1 MSDDNLDSADLKAA
15 LEGGLIHEDLMN
27 AIWDISKIPLEF
39 TMSITSD
46 TARNSF
52 TEYTQDKLQDVN
64 EDNAKL
70 DGDDTID
77 DQDTNLGTRV
87 GSHCQISTKTVKV
100 STRARASDTV
110 GRSDELARQVMMR
123 QQELRRDVEAISIG
137 QQASVADDGTAVPGR
152 AAGFAAWLTSHTD
165 RGVGGADGGFAGGV
179 TAAPTEGT
187 VRALSEETIRDIAQS
202 VWEAGGN
209 PTRLMSTP
217 TVIRKLSAYMFTN
230 TAQIAT
236 LADDVRQSKTAASAL
251 GSVNLFITDFG
262 VTLAMIPNRLQQ
274 IVTDTPADNANVYI
288 YDPEFVR
295 HSFLHGYR
303 VEPLSKTGLA
313 EKRQMIVD
321 WTLKVLTEEAH
332 GVIADID
339 PSVDV
344 VA

>member
-1 MSDDNLDSADLKAA
+1 MSADNLDSADLKAA
-15 LEGGLIHEDLMN
+15 LEGGLINEDVMQ
-27 AIWDISKIPLEF
+27 AIWDISKIPLDF
-39 TMSITSD
+39 TESITSD
-46 TARNSF
+46 TAKNAF

-64 EDNAKL
+64 EDNAKV
-70 DGDDTID
+70 DGADTD
-77 DQDTNLGTRV
+77 GDQDTNLGVRV

-100 STRARASDTV
+100 STRARASDTI
-110 GRSDELARQVMMR
+110 GRSDELAYQVMMR

-137 QQASVADDGTAVPGR
+137 QQASVADDGVATPGR
-152 AAGFAAWLTSHTD
+152 SAGFASWLTSHTD
-165 RGVGGADGGFAGGV
+165 RGVGGSDGGFSGGV
-179 TAAPTEGT
+179 TDAPGLGT
-187 VRALSEETIRDIAQS
+187 TRALSEETIRDIAQS

-209 PTRLMSTP
+209 PNRLMSTP
-217 TVIRKLSAYMFTN
+217 TVIRKLSAYMFSE

-274 IVTDTPADNANVYI
+274 EEATDNANVYI

-303 VEPLSKTGLA
+303 VEPLNKTGLA
-313 EKRQMIVD
+313 DKRQMLVD

-339 PSVDV
+339 PTAAV

>member
-1 MSDDNLDSADLKAA
+1 MSTDNLDSADLKAA
-15 LEGGLIHEDLMN
+15 LEGGLIAEDIMRM
-27 AIWDISKIPLEF
+27 IWDISKIPLEC
-39 TMSITSD
+39 TESITSD
-46 TARNSF
+46 TAKNAF
-52 TEYTQDKLQDVN
+52 TEYTQDKLQDVD
-64 EDNAKL
+64 EDNAKV
-70 DGDDTID
+70 DGSDTIG

-100 STRARASDTV
+100 STRARASDTI
-110 GRSDELARQVMMR
+110 GRSDELAFQIMMR
-123 QQELRRDVEAISIG
+123 QQELKRDLEAISIG
-137 QQASVADDGTAVPGR
+137 QQASAADDGNAQPGR
-152 AAGFAAWLTSHTD
+152 AAGFASWLTSHTD
-165 RGVGGADGGFAGGV
+165 RGVGGTDGGFAGGQ
-179 TAAPTEGT
+179 TAAPGVGT
-187 VRALSEETIRDIAQS
+187 TRALSEETIRDIAQS

-209 PTRLMSTP
+209 PSRLMSTP

-274 IVTDTPADNANVYI
+274 EVAADNANVYI

-295 HSFLHGYR
+295 HSFLHGFR
-303 VEPLSKTGLA
+303 VEPLQKSGLA
-313 EKRQMIVD
+313 DNRQMIVD

-339 PSVDV
+339 PTTAV

>member
-1 MSDDNLDSADLKAA
+1 MSTDNLDSADLKAA
-15 LEGGLIHEDLMN
+15 LEKGLINEDVMQS
-27 AIWDISKIPLEF
+27 IWDISKIPLEF
-39 TMSITSD
+39 TESITSD
-46 TARNSF
+46 TAKNSF
-52 TEYTQDKLQDVN
+52 TEYTQDSLQDVN
-64 EDNAKL
+64 EDNAKV
-70 DGDDTID
+70 DGEDTID

-100 STRARASDTV
+100 STRARSSDTI

-137 QQASVADDGTAVPGR
+137 QQASVADDGDSIPGR
-152 AAGFAAWLTSHTD
+152 SAGFAAWLTSHTD
-165 RGVGGADGGFAGGV
+165 RGATGADGGFSGGV
-179 TAAPTEGT
+179 TAAPTTGDI
-187 VRALSEETIRDIAQS
+187 RALSETTIRDIAQS

-209 PTRLMSTP
+209 PTRLMSVP
-217 TVIRKLSAYMFTN
+217 TVIRKLSAYMFTE

-236 LADDVRQSKTAASAL
+236 LANDVRQKESSASAL

-274 IVTDTPADNANVYI
+274 EVEANNANVYI

-303 VEPLSKTGLA
+303 VDPLSKTGLA
-313 EKRQMIVD
+313 DKRQMIVD

-332 GVIADID
+332 GVVADID
-339 PSVDV
+339 PREAV